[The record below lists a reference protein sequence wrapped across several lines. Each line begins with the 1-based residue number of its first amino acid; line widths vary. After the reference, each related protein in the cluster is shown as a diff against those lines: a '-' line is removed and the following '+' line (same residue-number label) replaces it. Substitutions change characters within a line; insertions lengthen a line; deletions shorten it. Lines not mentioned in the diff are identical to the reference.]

1 MDLID
6 LEAPQAYQ
14 EQLQLFKILKEQRD
28 MFQNQLEIL
37 NVSRGNIMNTKTTI
51 VNLKEGVEEND
62 EILVPVGGLANIKAL
77 IKDPKKV
84 LLSVTQDVIIEKDL
98 DGAIEILDKRID
110 QHDREIQFVRTQLQN
125 IDVNLQKT
133 SQLLQRGYLQK

>member
-1 MDLID
+1 MID
-6 LEAPQAYQ
+6 LEAPQDYQ
-14 EQLQLFKILKEQRD
+14 EQLKIFRILKEQRD

-84 LLSVTQDVIIEKDL
+84 LLSITQDVIIEKDL

-133 SQLLQRGYLQK
+133 SQLLQRGNLQK